1 MSHTLS
7 RRAFGIVSLA
17 AITSVA
23 NGAFAQTAL
32 PKGPITLVV
41 PFAAGGATDIVSR
54 HVAKKLTDLIG
65 QSVIVE
71 NVAGAGGAI
80 GAQRVAKSAPN
91 GQTLLMGTVSTHAIN
106 PLIQKTPTYD
116 PVKDFTPISNL
127 AIVPNVL
134 LVANSVPAKTARELI
149 DLIKA
154 NPTKYNYGSS
164 GVGTP
169 LHLSGEL
176 FKNMAGVQMD
186 HIAYRGGAPAMNDL
200 VAGQIPLMFDV
211 LTGAAS
217 FIKAGSIRALGV
229 STKTRSPAFP
239 DIPTLD
245 EAGLPGFETYTWNA
259 IFGPAGMPADV
270 TKALSDALQKVISDK
285 DIQQKLLE
293 LSATPVGSDP
303 ASLAAHVLAEQAKWK
318 PIVDKIGLKID

>member
-7 RRAFGIVSLA
+7 RRAFGMLGLA
-17 AITSVA
+17 ALASVPH
-23 NGAFAQTAL
+23 GAFAQTAL
-32 PKGPITLVV
+32 PKGPVTLVV

-54 HVAKKLTDLIG
+54 HIAKRLSEVIG
-65 QSVIVE
+65 QSVIVD
-71 NVAGAGGAI
+71 NIAGAGGAI

-106 PLIQKTPTYD
+106 PLIQKVPTYD
-116 PVKDFTPISNL
+116 PVKDFTPVSNL

-134 LVANSVPAKTARELI
+134 LVSNSVPAKSVRELI
-149 DLIKA
+149 DLMKA
-154 NPTKYNYGSS
+154 TPGKYNYGSS

-176 FKNMAGVQMD
+176 FKNMAGVQAD

-200 VAGQIPLMFDV
+200 VAGQIPMMFDV

-217 FIKAGSIRALGV
+217 FIKAGSIRALGG
-229 STKTRSPAFP
+229 SSKTRSPAFP
-239 DIPTLD
+239 EIPTLD

-259 IFGPAGMPADV
+259 IFGPAGMPMDV
-270 TKALSDALQKVISDK
+270 TKALSEALQKVIADP
-285 DIQQKLLE
+285 DIKQKLLE
-293 LSATPVGSDP
+293 LSATPVGSNS
-303 ASLAAHVLAEQAKWK
+303 AGLARHVLAEHAKWK
-318 PIVDKIGLKID
+318 PIVDRIGLKID